1 MGTDNLVETSWL
13 EQHLNDPELRIF
25 DCTVKRWID
34 EDGVFCVE
42 RGDAEYEKGHIPG
55 AAHLDLV
62 QDLSDPESALRFALP
77 TAERFA
83 AAVSRQG
90 VSNDSRVV
98 LYGTRE
104 IHYVTRV
111 WWMFR
116 VFGFDNVTLLDG
128 GWQAWSRENRPV
140 STDAPNHSRG
150 AFTPR
155 FKPEMVADQAAVVAA
170 GENPGTCLINALA
183 PELHSGKTHIHFG
196 ARDQTSRPGRIPG
209 SVNVWVNDLI
219 DPETNK
225 FLPLHLLQAKFEE
238 VGAIGG
244 DEKAG
249 GGIITY

>member
-34 EDGVFCVE
+34 EDGIFCIA
-42 RGDAEYEKGHIPG
+42 RGNAEYEKGHIPG

-62 QDLSDPESALRFALP
+62 QDLSDPESALP

-83 AAVSRQG
+83 EAVSRRG

-140 STDAPNHSRG
+140 STDSPNHPRG
-150 AFTPR
+150 DFTAR

-170 GENPGTCLINALA
+170 GENPATCVINALA
-183 PELHSGKTHIHFG
+183 PELHSGETHIHFG

-219 DPETNK
+219 DPATNK
-225 FLPLHLLQAKFEE
+225 FLPPNLLQAKFEE
-238 VGAIGG
+238 VGAMGQ
-244 DEKAG
+244 